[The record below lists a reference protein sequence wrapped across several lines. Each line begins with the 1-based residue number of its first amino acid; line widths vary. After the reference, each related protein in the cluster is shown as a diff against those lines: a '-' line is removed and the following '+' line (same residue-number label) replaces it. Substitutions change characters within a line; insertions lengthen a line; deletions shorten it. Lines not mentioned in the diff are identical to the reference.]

1 MADIAEAGLPVKSP
15 GNTDDKTEVQI
26 VDGTTVS
33 QKATVD
39 SDNNLH
45 VQVHGDN
52 PSSGDE
58 VLRLSELGAPNPD
71 GDYDGT
77 NNTKPA
83 HVGLIAHDRAATP
96 ADTDQNQR
104 LTAKTGTTDTDVH
117 ALDVSLHDENGNS
130 FSNSNPLPVSV
141 DVDGTP
147 TCDYDTASS
156 VASAATSNHDLSVAN
171 NTTAKLCGV
180 IGSAS
185 GRAKWELQIG
195 DGAVSEAFS
204 TCAVQFSTESS
215 PSVFFDLS
223 CAPQDVVGTAN
234 TTTIRLI
241 RTNRDDDDAQ
251 DLYSSFIYNLVS

>member
-1 MADIAEAGLPVKSP
+1 MADIAEAGLPIKSP

-26 VDGTTVS
+26 VDGSTVS

-71 GDYDGT
+71 GDYDAT

-83 HVGLIAHDRAATP
+83 HMGLIAHDRAATP

-117 ALDVSLHDENGNS
+117 ALDVSIHDENGNS
-130 FSNSNPLPVSV
+130 FTAANPLPVHV
-141 DVDGTP
+141 DFPGTP
-147 TCDYDTASS
+147 TCTYNTASS
-156 VASAATSNHDLSVAN
+156 IAAAATSNHDLSVAN
-171 NTTAKLCGV
+171 STTANLCGV
-180 IGSAS
+180 MGSAS

-195 DGAVSEAFS
+195 DGAVSEAFT
-204 TCAVQFSTESS
+204 TCAVKFSTEGN
-215 PSVFFDLS
+215 PNVFFDLA
-223 CAPQDVVGTAN
+223 CAPIAVVGTAN

-251 DLYSSFIYNLVS
+251 DLYSSFIYNLES